1 MTMSD
6 KDIFSWVVVLVIVIW
21 TLVRLH
27 QNHKNQSK
35 ERLLVFIL
43 YIGTITSL
51 IAYQYFIM

>member
-27 QNHKNQSK
+27 LNHKNQSK

-43 YIGTITSL
+43 YIGTIASL
-51 IAYQYFIM
+51 IAYQYFVM